1 MHEKGWS
8 SQIIKKMQI
17 DAILIMCSM
26 VRLGQT
32 LLTSKARIDKDSFE
46 RITLWLRMLVDPTA
60 ADETRKALL
69 HGKYLS
75 EGAAR
80 EWSTVVDIS
89 IKPPSFKLVTLPSP
103 RFLPSKTPKHV
114 IF

>member
-1 MHEKGWS
+1 
-8 SQIIKKMQI
+8 MQI

-60 ADETRKALL
+60 A
-69 HGKYLS
+69 
-75 EGAAR
+75 
-80 EWSTVVDIS
+80 
-89 IKPPSFKLVTLPSP
+89 TLIVCHFRS
-103 RFLPSKTPKHV
+103 
-114 IF
+114 